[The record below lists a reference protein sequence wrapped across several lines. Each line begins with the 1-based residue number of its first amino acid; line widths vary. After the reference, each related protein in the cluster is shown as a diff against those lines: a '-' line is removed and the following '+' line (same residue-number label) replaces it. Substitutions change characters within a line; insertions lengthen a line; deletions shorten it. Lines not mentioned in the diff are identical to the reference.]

1 MIFIPPSRRNL
12 LKILITDGLAK
23 QGLELLKAAE
33 GVEVDERKGI
43 SPDELAEIIKDYE
56 GLVVRSATKVTKEI
70 IEASCGRLRI
80 IGRAGIGIDN
90 IDLDAATRNGVAVM
104 NTPESNSITTAEHT
118 ITLLLSLARRI
129 PQAHSS
135 IKSGR
140 WDRSKYKGV
149 EVYGKTIGLV
159 GLGNIGKLVAERAM
173 GLKMKAIAY
182 DPYLS
187 REAAEKLSIE
197 LVSLDELFRRS
208 DVITVHTPLTDE
220 TRDLVNSGSFA
231 KMKEGVIVINCARGG
246 VINEADMAEALSEGR
261 VGGAAFDVY
270 TSEPVNPDNP
280 LLSIDEN
287 IVLTPHLGA
296 STEEAQIKVG
306 TTMAQQLID
315 FAQKGV
321 VKNAVNMPSLT
332 MEQLAVMKPYLSIC
346 EKIGS
351 LHGQLCEGAIR
362 SIEVSYEGDAAEMDT
377 GYLTVS
383 VLKGFLSHIMDIS
396 VTHVNAPS
404 IAEERK
410 IEVVESKSAAKR
422 QYTNL
427 ITATVTT
434 REGTNEISGS
444 VFGGNDSRIVRVNGV
459 EIDVVPKGFLLVSN
473 NYDRPGFIGSMCSV
487 LGKNDVNIGRM
498 HLGRKSVGGEAIVFT
513 SVDTEVSEEVIR
525 EISAIENIIS
535 VTQVSFSDE

>member
-1 MIFIPPSRRNL
+1 

-23 QGLELLKAAE
+23 QGLELLSAAE
-33 GVEVDERKGI
+33 GIEIDERKGI
-43 SPDELAEIIKDYE
+43 SPDELVDIIKDYE
-56 GLVVRSATKVTKEI
+56 GLVVRSATKVTKEV
-70 IEASCGRLRI
+70 IEASGGRLRI

-90 IDLDAATRNGVAVM
+90 IDLEAATKNGVAVM

-135 IKSGR
+135 IKSGKWER
-140 WDRSKYKGV
+140 NKYKGV

-173 GLKMKAIAY
+173 GLRMEAIAY

-187 REAAEKLSIE
+187 QEAAEKLSIE
-197 LVSLDELFRRS
+197 LVSLDELFRRA

-220 TRDLVNSGSFA
+220 TRSLINSESFA

-246 VINEADMAEALSEGR
+246 IVNEEDMAEALREGK

-270 TSEPVNPDNP
+270 TSEPVDPDNP
-280 LLSIDEN
+280 ILSIDEN

-315 FAQKGV
+315 CAQKGV

-351 LHGQLCEGAIR
+351 LHGQLCNAAAR
-362 SIEVSYEGDAAEMDT
+362 QIEVTYEGEMAEMDM

-383 VLKGFLSHIMDIS
+383 VLKGFLAHIMDIS
-396 VTHVNAPS
+396 VTYVNTPS

-410 IEVVESKSAAKR
+410 IKVVESKSAAKS
-422 QYTNL
+422 QYKNL
-427 ITATVTT
+427 VTVTVT
-434 REGTNEISGS
+434 AGDETCEISGS
-444 VFGGNDSRIVRVNGV
+444 VFSGNHGRIVKVNGV
-459 EIDVVPKGFLLVSN
+459 DIDVVPEGFLLVSH

-498 HLGRKSVGGEAIVFT
+498 HLGRESVGGNAIVFT
-513 SVDTEVSEEVIR
+513 NVDTEVSEEVIR
-525 EISAIENIIS
+525 EISTIENIIS
-535 VTQVSFSDE
+535 VTQVNFSDE

>member
-1 MIFIPPSRRNL
+1 M
-12 LKILITDGLAK
+12 KILITDGLAK

-43 SPDELAEIIKDYE
+43 SPEELTDIIKDYE
-56 GLVVRSATKVTKEI
+56 GLVVRSATKVTKEV
-70 IEASCGRLRI
+70 IEASGGRLRI

-135 IKSGR
+135 IKSGKWER
-140 WDRSKYKGV
+140 NKYKGV
-149 EVYGKTIGLV
+149 EVHGKTIGLV

-187 REAAEKLSIE
+187 KEAAKKLSIE

-220 TRDLVNSGSFA
+220 TRDLVNSESFE

-246 VINEADMAEALSEGR
+246 IVNEADMAEALREGK

-270 TSEPVNPDNP
+270 TSEPIDPENPV
-280 LLSIDEN
+280 LSVDEN

-306 TTMAQQLID
+306 TTMAEQLID

-321 VKNAVNMPSLT
+321 VRNAVNMPSLT
-332 MEQLAVMKPYLSIC
+332 TEQLAVMRPYMSIC

-351 LHGQLCEGAIR
+351 LHGQLCKGAVR
-362 SIEVSYEGDAAEMDT
+362 TVEVTYEGEAAEMDC

-396 VTHVNAPS
+396 VTYVNAPS
-404 IAEERK
+404 IAEERRIK
-410 IEVVESKSAAKR
+410 VVESKSAAMS
-422 QYTNL
+422 QYTSL
-427 ITATVTT
+427 ITVTVAT
-434 REGTNEISGS
+434 REATNEISGS
-444 VFGGNDSRIVRVNGV
+444 VFSGNHGRIVKVNGV
-459 EIDVVPKGFLLVSN
+459 EIDVVPEGFLLVSH
-473 NYDRPGFIGSMCSV
+473 NYDRPGFIGSMCTV
-487 LGKNDVNIGRM
+487 LGKNGVNIGRM
-498 HLGRKSVGGEAIVFT
+498 HLGRKSAGGEAIVFT
-513 SVDTEVSEEVIR
+513 NVDTEVSEEVIQ
-525 EISAIENIIS
+525 EILTVENIIS

>member
-1 MIFIPPSRRNL
+1 M
-12 LKILITDGLAK
+12 KILITDGLAK

-33 GVEVDERKGI
+33 GLQVEERKGM
-43 SPDELAEIIKDYE
+43 SPEELADIIADYE
-56 GLVVRSATKVTKEI
+56 ALVVRSATKVTRQI
-70 IEASCGRLRI
+70 IEASRGNLKI

-90 IDLDAATRNGVAVM
+90 IDLAAATENGVAVM

-118 ITLLLSLARRI
+118 IALLLSLARRI

-135 IKSGR
+135 IKSGKWER
-140 WDRSKYKGV
+140 NKYKGV

-159 GLGNIGKLVAERAM
+159 GLGNIGKLVAERAV
-173 GLKMKAIAY
+173 GLRMKAIAY

-187 REAAEKLSIE
+187 RDAAEKLSIE
-197 LVSLDELFRRS
+197 SVTLDELLRRS
-208 DVITVHTPLTDE
+208 DVITVHTPLNDE
-220 TRDLVNSGSFA
+220 TRGLLNSESFA
-231 KMKEGVIVINCARGG
+231 KTKEGVIIINCARGG
-246 VINEADMAEALSEGR
+246 VIDEADMAQALREGK

-270 TSEPVNPDNP
+270 TSEPINSDNP

-321 VKNAVNMPSLT
+321 VRNALNMPSLT
-332 MEQLAVMKPYLSIC
+332 MEQLAVMAPYMSIC

-351 LHGQLCEGAIR
+351 LHGQLCTGAVA
-362 SIEVSYEGDAAEMDT
+362 SIEVKYEGEAASMDFEH
-377 GYLTVS
+377 LTVS
-383 VLKGFLSHIMDIS
+383 VLKGFLANMMDVS

-404 IAEERK
+404 IAEQRK
-410 IEVVESKSAAKR
+410 IKVVESKSAATS

-427 ITATVTT
+427 ITVNVKTGDETS
-434 REGTNEISGS
+434 EISGS
-444 VFGGNDSRIVRVNGV
+444 VFSGKHGRIVKVNGV
-459 EIDVVPKGFLLVSN
+459 EIDVVPSGFLLVSH

-487 LGKNDVNIGRM
+487 LGKNGVNIGRM

-513 SVDTEVSEEVIR
+513 NIDTRVSEEVIK
-525 EISAIENIIS
+525 EISSIENIIS
-535 VTQVSFSDE
+535 ITQVSFSNE

>member
-1 MIFIPPSRRNL
+1 M
-12 LKILITDGLAK
+12 KILITDGLAK